1 MPVPE
6 LHISEIIKYVFF
18 RVWHFQFKR
27 VSSDPSVLSVDMY
40 VSICGHLCY
49 RTCPLVCAWAIPNF
63 KLFMNKA
70 AGNLLLLVFSWIYEL
85 IFVGWISRNGVAE
98 S

>member
-1 MPVPE
+1 MCTLLC
-6 LHISEIIKYVFF
+6 LHS
-18 RVWHFQFKR
+18 QFKM
-27 VSSDPSVLSVDMY
+27 VSLDPSMLSVDMC

-49 RTCPLVCAWAIPNF
+49 HTCSLVRTWVISNF
-63 KLFMNKA
+63 KLLTNKA
-70 AGNLLLLVFSWIYEL
+70 PVNLLPLVFSWIYEL